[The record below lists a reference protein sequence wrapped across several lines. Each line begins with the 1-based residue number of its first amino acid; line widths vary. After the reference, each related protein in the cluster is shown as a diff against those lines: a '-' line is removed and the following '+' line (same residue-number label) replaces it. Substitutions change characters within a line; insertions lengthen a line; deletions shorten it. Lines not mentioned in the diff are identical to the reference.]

1 MKRIAI
7 IAFISLFFIV
17 VFIIGFTMKTPYDG
31 EVKITRISKIVDG
44 PYQIRYELNGN
55 DYVQNFPT
63 KADADNW
70 IGK

>member
-1 MKRIAI
+1 MQKTIIRAMLAFAFI
-7 IAFISLFFIV
+7 IA
-17 VFIIGFTMKTPYDG
+17 FIIGFTMKTPYDG

-44 PYQIRYELNGN
+44 PFQVRYELNGN

-63 KADADNW
+63 EEDRDNW